1 MAYRDLTI
9 RFAQRRTNLR
19 KRNLR
24 FQLRP
29 TLDKSALG
37 ALFLKQVRFGGF
49 VEGEAV
55 ADRVL

>member
-1 MAYRDLTI
+1 MAYRDLTS

-37 ALFLKQVRFGGF
+37 ALFLKQVGTG
-49 VEGEAV
+49 EIDDGEAV